1 MQYVYIAQL
10 LIMIVGPLVKM
21 VLRAL
26 GIGFVTFFGFNALAN
41 LAKDYV
47 ISHMGNV
54 GIAVQQILGLA
65 NIDVA
70 IGIMFSA
77 VTTRFIIAGINKI
90 TDRQRKQVWNP
101 PGRDYIDA

>member
-41 LAKDYV
+41 LAKDYLV
-47 ISHMGNV
+47 SNFGQMGL
-54 GIAVQQILGLA
+54 AVQQVLGLA
-65 NIDVA
+65 KIDLA